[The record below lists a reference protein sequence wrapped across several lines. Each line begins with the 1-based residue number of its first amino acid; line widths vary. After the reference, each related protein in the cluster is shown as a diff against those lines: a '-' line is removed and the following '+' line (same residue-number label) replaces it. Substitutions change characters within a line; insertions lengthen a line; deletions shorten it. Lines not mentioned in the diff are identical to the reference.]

1 MRDSRV
7 VALATASAV
16 VLGVTYLTLPPMGS
30 DLAAQVA
37 RADFFAAHGATPVD
51 LRWYGGVNQFGY
63 SLVSQPVMA
72 LLGARVTGV
81 LALVAAAAALAALL
95 ARTGVPRPL
104 LGALVG
110 VVTLAGNL
118 VAGRV
123 TYGLGVALGLAAL
136 LAVTLPD
143 GRHRGP
149 GGRPT
154 ALSGGRRGTLRL
166 GLAVLGALLASATSP
181 VAGLFV
187 GLAGAALLL
196 SRRYADGLALGVA
209 AALPLGATA
218 LLFGDGGWMNISRT
232 DAVRAVVTSLLVAVL
247 VAYRPVRAGALL
259 AAAGVLAA
267 ALVHTPVGLNAT
279 RLAAMFALPVL
290 AAAARVR
297 KGPFLTPPVE
307 EGPPVNAQPSRWA
320 PRARWVP
327 RAGNRSADPPR
338 GPVGAV
344 TLAVLLAAVCWWQP
358 PVSPADLRSV
368 TDPAA
373 RPAYFTPLRE
383 FLAGQRLTGRVEI
396 PPTRDY
402 WEAASLG
409 EVPLAR
415 GWLRQADIDRNPLF
429 FTTVPGATGT
439 GVPLTPA
446 SYRDWLV
453 DNAVQYVAVPDAP
466 LSWVGRAEAELV
478 TGGLPYLTPVWSGP
492 HWRVWTVDGSRPVV
506 GAPGELVGSDAASV
520 TFRTAAA
527 GAIPVRVRHNR
538 WLAVTGGATVAPDG
552 DWITVTVPRA
562 GEYRLGS

>member
-16 VLGVTYLTLPPMGS
+16 VLGVTYLTLPPTGS

-37 RADFFAAHGATPVD
+37 RADFFAAHGTTPVD

-72 LLGARVTGV
+72 VFGVRVTGV
-81 LALVAAAAALAALL
+81 LALVAAAAVLAALL

-123 TYGLGVALGLAAL
+123 TYGLGVAFGLAAL
-136 LAVTLPD
+136 LALTLPGGPD
-143 GRHRGP
+143 RGP
-149 GGRPT
+149 GGRT
-154 ALSGGRRGTLRL
+154 LGGRRGPLRL
-166 GLAVLGALLASATSP
+166 GLAALGALLASATSP

-209 AALPLGATA
+209 AALPLGVTA

-232 DAVRAVVTSLLVAVL
+232 DTARAVVTSLLVAAL

-259 AAAGVLAA
+259 SAAGVLAA
-267 ALVHTPVGLNAT
+267 ALAHTPVGLNAT

-290 AAAARVR
+290 AAAAR
-297 KGPFLTPPVE
+297 PPT
-307 EGPPVNAQPSRWA
+307 W
-320 PRARWVP
+320 PRAIRP
-327 RAGNRSADPPR
+327 GRRPTTAPPTSEAAATGDRSATAR
-338 GPVGAV
+338 GGRATAI

-373 RPAYFTPLRE
+373 RPAYFAPLRD

-429 FTTVPGATGT
+429 FTTVPGAAGT

-446 SYRDWLV
+446 SYRYWLV

-492 HWRVWTVDGSRPVV
+492 HWRVWAVEGSRPVV
-506 GAPGELVGSDAASV
+506 GAPGELVRSDAASV

-527 GAIPVRVRHNR
+527 GTVPVRVRHNR
-538 WLAVTGGATVAPDG
+538 WLTVTGGATLGRDG
-552 DWITVTVPRA
+552 DWATVTVPGA